1 VASDPIRPRDS
12 ARASEEP
19 TAPGEAAATAAAP
32 GAPRVVLETD
42 PQGKGNERSIT
53 YTARIWDAS
62 GDPLA
67 NAEVSLHAWMPDG
80 SDLEAR
86 LSSTSTPGTYQG
98 TVEVGVRTPGHLRV
112 GVAHG
117 GKTFEIVPQRLQH

>member
-1 VASDPIRPRDS
+1 
-12 ARASEEP
+12 
-19 TAPGEAAATAAAP
+19 
-32 GAPRVVLETD
+32 VLETA
-42 PQGKGNERSIT
+42 PQGKGDERSIT
-53 YTARIWDAS
+53 YTARVWNAS

-86 LSSTSTPGTYQG
+86 LSSTSTPGTYRG

-117 GKTFEIVPQRLQH
+117 GKTFEIAPQRLQH

>member
-1 VASDPIRPRDS
+1 MLD
-12 ARASEEP
+12 
-19 TAPGEAAATAAAP
+19 TN
-32 GAPRVVLETD
+32 

-53 YTARIWDAS
+53 
-62 GDPLA
+62 
-67 NAEVSLHAWMPDG
+67 SLHAWMPDG

-98 TVEVGVRTPGHLRV
+98 IVEVGVRTPGNLRV

-117 GKTFEIVPQRLQH
+117 GKTFEIAPQRLPQ